1 MFVQVLCEIFVVCVC
16 VGGGEWSMCLDAL
29 VHLCVSVYVCV
40 WTLLTHHKQISYG
53 ITYPLLHTQCGQ
65 HVDLC

>member
-1 MFVQVLCEIFVVCVC
+1 MFVQVLCAIFVVCVC
-16 VGGGEWSMCLDAL
+16 RRGEGSVCLDAS

-53 ITYPLLHTQCGQ
+53 ITYPLLYTQCGQ